1 MWGLWKKNYGEY
13 GDYGNYR
20 NYGESNYGNYKFLF
34 RFVAQKHFSKKEK
47 LQKNHSTI
55 YSFLVLA
62 PRITLFIGINV
73 LLKKDRDLLKKHFP

>member
-47 LQKNHSTI
+47 LQKIEKNKVENYLLSL
-55 YSFLVLA
+55 YLSF
-62 PRITLFIGINV
+62 
-73 LLKKDRDLLKKHFP
+73 